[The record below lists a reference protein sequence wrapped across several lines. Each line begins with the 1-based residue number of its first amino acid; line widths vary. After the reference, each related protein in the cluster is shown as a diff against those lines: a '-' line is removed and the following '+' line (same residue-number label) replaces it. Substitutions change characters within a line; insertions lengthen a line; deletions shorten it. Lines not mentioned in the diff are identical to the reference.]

1 MSGAF
6 RGHCPR
12 GTKGSAPAPGAGEA
26 APAEQ
31 SPRQWNH
38 ENCQHGRTQFSFKPV
53 TDRRSGGS
61 APGCAPDW
69 RGSPRF
75 LGRWQGF
82 APLARRLIPGD
93 FKLQLWRKPRRLK
106 PGLQTMNAA
115 PPSPQD
121 SDGRRQFAVAV
132 RLPPLA
138 GRVQVGHV
146 PQVIA
151 QHHDIFDRKRRR
163 AVVRPCGG
171 AGLHRAGSKVVMD
184 RTGHDATIRRNPL
197 PRTCP

>member
-31 SPRQWNH
+31 SPSPGNH
-38 ENCQHGRTQFSFKPV
+38 ENCQHGRTKFGCQPV
-53 TDRRSGGS
+53 TDRCSG
-61 APGCAPDW
+61 AVPKC
-69 RGSPRF
+69 
-75 LGRWQGF
+75 
-82 APLARRLIPGD
+82 APLARRLIPGE